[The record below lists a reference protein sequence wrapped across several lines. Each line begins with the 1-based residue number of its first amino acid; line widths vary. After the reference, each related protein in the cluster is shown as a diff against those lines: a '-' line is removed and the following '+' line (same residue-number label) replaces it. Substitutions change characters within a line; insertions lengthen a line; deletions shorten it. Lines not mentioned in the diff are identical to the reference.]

1 MSYRIWISTLVN
13 YFTTIKE
20 VDSQIEEIRLSLCEN
35 KNFIPKALFDSI
47 DLDHKN
53 YITLN
58 DLKIYLN
65 NHYLNFEEQCLRR
78 LIHNFDKDKDFS
90 INYQEFLGLILTKSN
105 SSLANNV
112 SNRFFSNEDYKIDS
126 SIEIA
131 FIKLLELELNLVKT
145 LSQIADEIKYS
156 SNFTTYEAF
165 LAITKNEKYITVDN
179 LGEFLKDY
187 KIDIDSY
194 GPFNLMCRLD
204 ADGDGKISYEE
215 FIDLFFPYK
224 ENYSPS
230 DTQIKKEES
239 NNYTINDASNSN
251 INLNQNTF
259 NISNNSTFLNQT
271 NNIQDDP
278 YNNSEDINSSYKMI
292 KSTRLKN
299 RNPNNNII
307 RNNYYRKV
315 ESSNYKLNAP
325 KQNLFSNNPCN
336 TIQTITHSP
345 LGFDYKKGLNKQPRN
360 SSMDNTL
367 RSTFDNSYNKPSYK
381 NINYNISSSI
391 NQFKNNYSPMKNDL
405 NNSNSFNSESYDND
419 NIYMNKLRTY
429 SSPNK
434 NNNIYL
440 NNTYNEGF
448 FTRSPKYSPIRTN
461 IIKSPRINLPK
472 LNNNYCNNLD
482 QTEKV
487 LIDLLCDI
495 VRQENNIE
503 NCKTNLAYCT
513 DANLTDLFQF
523 FDYSQRNG
531 ISPIDLIQSLKEV
544 GLFITNEDVNI
555 IFQKYDNNGDG
566 ILDYEEFCDL
576 ILPKKFTDAKLL
588 SEKYPPNSFNGF
600 SPDTKNKIS
609 NVFTS
614 IINGEKSIDNY
625 RKQLT
630 CLPCSSPCDLFN
642 MINRKSC
649 PGIYKED
656 LVYLLEKNCIFL
668 QPFETEILIDR
679 FDKNQDGMI
688 NYNEFAEEISPKL

>member
-112 SNRFFSNEDYKIDS
+112 SNRFISNEDYKIDS

-131 FIKLLELELNLVKT
+131 FIKLLKLELNLVKT

-165 LAITKNEKYITVDN
+165 LAITKNEKYITVEN

-259 NISNNSTFLNQT
+259 NISNNSTFQNQM

-278 YNNSEDINSSYKMI
+278 YNNGEDINSSYKMI
-292 KSTRLKN
+292 KLTRLKG
-299 RNPNNNII
+299 RNPNNNNII

-345 LGFDYKKGLNKQPRN
+345 LGFDYKKGLNKKPRN
-360 SSMDNTL
+360 SSMDNTF
-367 RSTFDNSYNKPSYK
+367 RSTFDNSYNQPSYK

-391 NQFKNNYSPMKNDL
+391 NQFKNNYSLMKNDL
-405 NNSNSFNSESYDND
+405 NYSNSFNSESYDND

-434 NNNIYL
+434 NNSIYL
-440 NNTYNEGF
+440 NNTYNEGY

-472 LNNNYCNNLD
+472 LNCYNLN
-482 QTEKV
+482 QTEKA

-495 VRQENNIE
+495 VTQENNIE
-503 NCKTNLAYCT
+503 NCKTNLGYCY

-544 GLFITNEDVNI
+544 GLFITNEDANI

-566 ILDYEEFCDL
+566 ILDYEEFCDM

-642 MINRKSC
+642 MINRNSC
-649 PGIYKED
+649 PGICEED
-656 LVYLLEKNCIFL
+656 LVCLLEKNCVFL

-679 FDKNQDGMI
+679 FDKNQDGVI
-688 NYNEFAEEISPKL
+688 NYNEFAEEIFPKL

>member
-112 SNRFFSNEDYKIDS
+112 SNSFISNEDYKIDS

-187 KIDIDSY
+187 KINIDSY

-259 NISNNSTFLNQT
+259 NISNNSTFPNQM
-271 NNIQDDP
+271 NNIQDNP
-278 YNNSEDINSSYKMI
+278 YNNGEDVNSTFKMI

-307 RNNYYRKV
+307 RNNYYRKA
-315 ESSNYKLNAP
+315 ESSNYNLNSP

-345 LGFDYKKGLNKQPRN
+345 LGFDYKKGLNKKPRN
-360 SSMDNTL
+360 SSMDNTF
-367 RSTFDNSYNKPSYK
+367 RSTFDNSYNQQSYK

-405 NNSNSFNSESYDND
+405 NNSNSFNSESYNND

-434 NNNIYL
+434 NNSIYL

-472 LNNNYCNNLD
+472 LNNNYCNNLN
-482 QTEKV
+482 QTENV
-487 LIDLLCDI
+487 LTDLLCDI
-495 VRQENNIE
+495 ITQENNIE
-503 NCKTNLAYCT
+503 NCKTNLAYCN

-544 GLFITNEDVNI
+544 GLFITNEDANI

-630 CLPCSSPCDLFN
+630 CLPCFSPYDLFN
-642 MINRKSC
+642 MINRNSC

-668 QPFETEILIDR
+668 KPFETEILIDR
-679 FDKNQDGMI
+679 FDKNQDGVI
-688 NYNEFAEEISPKL
+688 NYNEFTEEISPKL